1 MYRLAEVLLVMILI
15 LWGMVLFDIGSI
27 SLRISQFFMYLE
39 DMRRP

>member
-15 LWGMVLFDIGSI
+15 LWAMILFDIGNI

-39 DMRRP
+39 DMRRT